1 MADVTK
7 IPGTTPNEPRG
18 PREPAKPGSAKFKE
32 LMKVD
37 KSGEGPKKRK
47 KRQEES
53 EEDTKA
59 ELRTGATTPEK
70 QVEGVKKAE
79 KFPKIQKVGEAEKRQ
94 PQPQKRAEESAPVD
108 EEAAIAA
115 NTQKLQSFNL
125 DKVETVSVEKPGA
138 QRPVYTE
145 AITPQ
150 EEAKEETAQQIKG
163 TEEEKIIA
171 RKQVKKEEVAKKVAA
186 AAVPP
191 AASTLGPSFIP
202 PPATTAPGYTLLN
215 SEMLALFEKMVGQ
228 ITLMLQPNGD
238 KETTIHLT
246 SPEYAKSMFYGAQ
259 ITIKEY
265 STAPRAYNIEFFGTE
280 QNTRFFQKNIP
291 SLQSAFQGE
300 KRFSIHNI
308 NTSLL
313 ESERPLFHR
322 KEKTKE
328 KGEE

>member
-18 PREPAKPGSAKFKE
+18 PREPAKPGSEKFKE

-47 KRQEES
+47 KRQEEA
-53 EEDTKA
+53 EEETKA
-59 ELRTGATTPEK
+59 ELRTGAATPEK

-94 PQPQKRAEESAPVD
+94 PQPQKRPEESTPAD

-145 AITPQ
+145 SIAPQ
-150 EEAKEETAQQIKG
+150 EEAKETTAQQIKE
-163 TEEEKIIA
+163 TEEEKITA
-171 RKQVKKEEVAKKVAA
+171 RKQVKKEEVGKQVTAA
-186 AAVPP
+186 TVPP

-202 PPATTAPGYTLLN
+202 PPSATAPGYTSLN

-228 ITLMLQPNGD
+228 ITIMLEPNGPT
-238 KETTIHLT
+238 ETTINLN

-259 ITIKEY
+259 IKIKEY
-265 STAPRAYNIEFFGTE
+265 STAPRAYNIEFYSTE
-280 QNTRFFQKNIP
+280 RNNRFFRKNIP
-291 SLQSAFQGE
+291 SLRAAFQGE
-300 KRFSIHNI
+300 KRFSIHTI
-308 NTSLL
+308 ETSLL
-313 ESERPLFHR
+313 PEESE
-322 KEKTKE
+322 EV
-328 KGEE
+328 